1 MPKIISILL
10 FFLVSLF
17 SYFFSIS
24 TFTYLSPQIIALFSI
39 AFLVLSIFKRPSV
52 HLLALI
58 VNLIIFSTNSLNSP
72 FFFLIYF
79 LLFIIAFQNLPSI
92 TLSYSLFLVLI
103 FAQSL
108 SSFNSAIVLSS
119 MLLVT
124 PLAWFIGKEYLDKRK
139 IENSL
144 TQDETDI
151 FLWFSLNFKT
161 AMYQILDSCSEL
173 LSQPQ
178 LLSSQKD
185 KVKKIKDSAKSIL
198 KSSEKL
204 TQEIDQES
212 DEN

>member
-10 FFLVSLF
+10 FFFVSLL

-24 TFTYLSPQIIALFSI
+24 SFTYLAPQIIALFSI
-39 AFLVLSIFKRPSV
+39 IFLILSIFKKPSI

-58 VNLIIFSTNSLNSP
+58 VNLIVFSTNNLNSP

-79 LLFIIAFQNLPSI
+79 LLFIIAFQNLPSV

-108 SSFNSAIVLSS
+108 NSFNSAIVLSS

-124 PLAWFIGKEYLDKRK
+124 PLAWFIGKEYLNKRK
-139 IENSL
+139 VENYL
-144 TQDETDI
+144 TKDETNI

-161 AMYQILDSCSEL
+161 AIYQIIDSCSEL

-178 LLSSQKD
+178 LLSSQKET
-185 KVKKIKDSAKSIL
+185 VKKIKDSAKSIL
-198 KSSEKL
+198 KSSERL
-204 TQEIDQES
+204 TEEIDKES

>member
-1 MPKIISILL
+1 
-10 FFLVSLF
+10 
-17 SYFFSIS
+17 
-24 TFTYLSPQIIALFSI
+24 
-39 AFLVLSIFKRPSV
+39 
-52 HLLALI
+52 
-58 VNLIIFSTNSLNSP
+58 
-72 FFFLIYF
+72 
-79 LLFIIAFQNLPSI
+79 
-92 TLSYSLFLVLI
+92 
-103 FAQSL
+103 
-108 SSFNSAIVLSS
+108 

-139 IENSL
+139 VENSL

-161 AMYQILDSCSEL
+161 AIYQIIDSCSEL